1 MAIGQKLGKVFGAV
15 GSGLSFIPGPWSA
28 VGVALSA
35 AGSTATAVGEAK
47 DRREAERER
56 EQETNEVT
64 QTPTEQPDTSRPQ
77 DAAAQAPAA
86 GQAVSGERLFRVAG
100 AGRRREREQSGRAH
114 RVAVRYVKS
123 IATLALL
130 RPPS

>member
-77 DAAAQAPAA
+77 DAAAQDPAQPQSA
-86 GQAVSGERLFRVAG
+86 AKGVPIKQNTGIQG
-100 AGRRREREQSGRAH
+100 AGTYQSQISDEIARAIIGDTGSL
-114 RVAVRYVKS
+114 YG
-123 IATLALL
+123 
-130 RPPS
+130 